1 MHHPHS
7 NPMDESL
14 WDRIHRL
21 MARLSE
27 TVEGAPPRPAGEER
41 VLADRIRRELQRYDE
56 HRDKLS
62 PPDRERLLEFVVQDV
77 VEMSLTYSP
86 APAAAAAR
94 VDGTDASPLR
104 LLLDAGSVLAGSL
117 EYEAALDRLA
127 RLSVAWLADLCSVH
141 LLEPTRAVRRVAA
154 VRRGAEGRVLLAE
167 IGPVP
172 PSFDD
177 PHHPVSSVLRSGE
190 TLRVPEITPEY
201 LRSAVPDEAE
211 RADVEALDPS
221 SFLIVPLCV
230 RGTVLGALTFAR
242 LGGTPPFTD
251 GDVALAE
258 ELARRA
264 ALAVEDARLR
274 DEAERAR
281 RAKSEFVGS
290 ISHEFRTP
298 LMTVVAFAHL
308 LQEGIPAAIPEE
320 AREHVA
326 RILAAAGHLDR
337 LVEES
342 LGYQRADAG
351 WETVNPAPVDLAAL
365 ARESAALVEPLA
377 RQKGLDLRVEVPAEG
392 AAAVTDGNKVRQ
404 ILFNL
409 LGNAVKFTDEGH
421 IRLVLRTAADRA
433 VLEVIDTGI
442 GIAPENLERV
452 FEPFWQAE
460 PGVAERGPGIG
471 LGLAL
476 LRRLT
481 WMLGGDVRVES
492 EPGRGSVFRVT
503 IPLG

>member
-1 MHHPHS
+1 
-7 NPMDESL
+7 MDESL

-27 TVEGAPPRPAGEER
+27 SVDGAPPRPAGEER
-41 VLADRIRRELQRYDE
+41 VLTERIRRELKRYNE

-86 APAAAAAR
+86 AAAAPAAR
-94 VDGTDASPLR
+94 VDTADASPLR
-104 LLLDAGSVLAGSL
+104 LLLDAGGVLAGAL

-127 RLSVAWLADLCSVH
+127 RLCVVWLADVCAVH
-141 LLEPTRAVRRVAA
+141 LLEPTRQVRRAAA
-154 VRRGAEGRVLLAE
+154 VRRAPDGGILLAE
-167 IGPVP
+167 LGAVP
-172 PSFDD
+172 PPLDD
-177 PHHPVSSVLRSGE
+177 PHHPVAAVLRSGE
-190 TLRVPEITPEY
+190 TLHVPEVTPGY
-201 LRSAVPDEAE
+201 IRGAVPDEGT
-211 RADVEALDPS
+211 RADIEALDPRS
-221 SFLIVPLCV
+221 LLVVPLCV

-242 LGGTPPFTD
+242 LGDALPFSE

-298 LMTVVAFAHL
+298 LMTVMAFAHL
-308 LQEGIPAAIPEE
+308 LQEGIPAAIPDE

-326 RILAAAGHLDR
+326 RILSAAGHLDR

-365 ARESAALVEPLA
+365 ARESVALVEPLA
-377 RQKGLDLRVEVPAEG
+377 AQKGLDLRVEAPAGG
-392 AAAVTDGNKVRQ
+392 ATAVTDGNKVRQ
-404 ILFNL
+404 ILFSL
-409 LGNAVKFTDEGH
+409 LGNAVKFTDRGG
-421 IRLVLRTAADRA
+421 IRLVLRTEGERA

-471 LGLAL
+471 LGLSL

-481 WMLGGDVRVES
+481 WMLGGDVRVQS
-492 EPGRGSVFRVT
+492 ELGRGSVFRVT
-503 IPLG
+503 IPVG

>member
-1 MHHPHS
+1 
-7 NPMDESL
+7 MDESL
-14 WDRIHRL
+14 WDRIHRI

-27 TVEGAPPRPAGEER
+27 SVDGAPPRPAGEER
-41 VLADRIRRELQRYDE
+41 VLTERIRRELKRYDE

-77 VEMSLTYSP
+77 VEMSLAYSP
-86 APAAAAAR
+86 TAAAAAAR
-94 VDGTDASPLR
+94 VGTADASPLR
-104 LLLDAGSVLAGSL
+104 LLLDAGAVLVGSL

-127 RLSVAWLADLCSVH
+127 RLCVEWLADACAVH
-141 LLEPTRAVRRVAA
+141 LLEPTREVRRAAA
-154 VRRGAEGRVLLAE
+154 VRRAPDGGILLAE
-167 IGPVP
+167 LGAVP
-172 PSFDD
+172 PSFED
-177 PHHPVSSVLRSGE
+177 PHHPVAAVLRSGE
-190 TLRVPEITPEY
+190 TLHVPEVTPEY
-201 LRSAVPDEAE
+201 ILGAVTDEGT
-211 RADVEALDPS
+211 RADIEALDPRS
-221 SFLIVPLCV
+221 LLIVPLCA

-242 LGGTPPFTD
+242 LGDAPPFAE
-251 GDVALAE
+251 GEVALAE

-264 ALAVEDARLR
+264 AVAVEGARLR

-298 LMTVVAFAHL
+298 LMTVMAFAHL
-308 LQEGIPAAIPEE
+308 LQEGIPAPIPDE

-342 LGYQRADAG
+342 LGFQRADAG
-351 WETVNPAPVDLAAL
+351 WETVNPEPVDLAAL

-377 RQKGLDLRVEVPAEG
+377 RQKQLDLRVEVPAGG
-392 AAAVTDGNKVRQ
+392 APAVTDGNKVRQ
-404 ILFNL
+404 VLFSL
-409 LGNAVKFTDEGH
+409 LGNAVKFTDRGG
-421 IRLVLRTAADRA
+421 IRLVLRAEGERA

-471 LGLAL
+471 LGLSL

-481 WMLGGDVRVES
+481 WMLGGDVRVQS
-492 EPGRGSVFRVT
+492 ELGRGSVFRVT
-503 IPLG
+503 IPAG